1 MHNILQLINVHWDD
15 ERLYQEARR
24 IVIAQLQVITFR
36 EYLPAMIGWY
46 SRTFSHNIFAAGMQ
60 NMQSYGLELLNN
72 GYYTDYNLDI
82 DPSILNEY
90 AAAVGQYFFTQMGEQ
105 IRFPGKDRSQAD
117 IDQV

>member
-1 MHNILQLINVHWDD
+1 VQVINAHWDD

-36 EYLPAMIGWY
+36 EYLPAMIGNVSY
-46 SRTFSHNIFAAGMQ
+46 TCKSVLQHLITGKK

-72 GYYTDYNLDI
+72 GYYTDYSLDV
-82 DPSILNEY
+82 DSSILNEY

-105 IRFPGKDRSQAD
+105 IRFPAKERGQAD
-117 IDQV
+117 QDQV